1 MSDVTAQPTPLVVR
15 GSTLRTQVKDA
26 IEDLIVY
33 GTLAPGEHVVEGA
46 LAERLGVSRQPVRE
60 SLQMLAGAGF
70 INLVPGRGAFVHRPT
85 QRQVMEVFHVRAV
98 LEADSAALAARSISP
113 DIVEQLADIVDRGA
127 ALANEGNSAG
137 SEGQD
142 SRELLDLNT
151 TFHDLITATGGNRV
165 ARRILDDLERR
176 VAWFLATIIIGR
188 AASSWTEHAE
198 ILDALRAGDAQ
209 KAADCTRNH
218 VLRSLE
224 LIEFAI

>member
-1 MSDVTAQPTPLVVR
+1 MSDIAEQPTPLVVR
-15 GSTLRTQVKDA
+15 GSTLRSQVKDA

-70 INLVPGRGAFVHRPT
+70 INLVSGRGAFVHRPT
-85 QRQVMEVFHVRAV
+85 PRQVMEVFHVRAV

-113 DIVEQLADIVDRGA
+113 DIVEQLADIVERGS
-127 ALANEGNSAG
+127 ALASGGNSIEAT
-137 SEGQD
+137 EQD
-142 SRELLDLNT
+142 SRALLDLNA
-151 TFHDLITATGGNRV
+151 TFHDLVTAAGGNRV

-176 VAWFLATIIIGR
+176 IAWFLATIIAGR

-209 KAADCTRNH
+209 KASDRTRNH